1 MICGIGIDL
10 VEIHRI
16 EEILKRWGEKFTGRI
31 YSEGEIEYCRKR
43 AHPAIHYAAR
53 FAAKEAFLKSVGV
66 GLAGG
71 IRLKDI
77 EVLSNQQ
84 GKPDLNLHNKAKT
97 ILNRHGIPA
106 VHLSITHTSK
116 YAAAVVVLEK
126 RVPSFEFKVPS

>member
-16 EEILKRWGEKFTGRI
+16 EEILKRWGKKFTSKI
-31 YSEGEIEYCRKR
+31 YSEGEIEYCRNR
-43 AHPAIHYAAR
+43 SHPAIHYAAR

-84 GKPDLNLHNKAKT
+84 GKPDLKLHNKAKT
-97 ILNRHGIPA
+97 ILNRHGDIPA

-116 YAAAVVVLEK
+116 YSAAVVVLEK
-126 RVPSFEFKVPS
+126 RVPS